1 MTLVELRFDEPAAQ
15 RTQEFVLRWSSDGGR
30 SYRDIVRQQ
39 YTFSPPGTTSETERF
54 TVNLSG
60 VTALELR
67 VIPDINGGQAI
78 ASLSRLRIA

>member
-1 MTLVELRFDEPAAQ
+1 
-15 RTQEFVLRWSSDGGR
+15 
-30 SYRDIVRQQ
+30 
-39 YTFSPPGTTSETERF
+39 
-54 TVNLSG
+54 VNLSG